1 VDTYSDEIDLREYI
15 EVLWRWKGFIVGITL
30 LAVLAAGV
38 VSFFVLEPVYE
49 ASVQVMVPQSPLPTE
64 IIRSPH
70 FMQSIVEKAGLG
82 EQYDAFSLARDVSV
96 ETSKSSATLTT
107 IRVQSTDPR
116 LATTL
121 ANQIALDFLDFVKAK
136 YIESLSDSTMY
147 LTSEKAAAEAELA
160 ALREKLSSLKEES
173 RIEALQIE
181 VDRLAEL
188 VASYRS
194 RQSADELRRQELL
207 KGIEELTAALASTP
221 PTLPGPP
228 DWAGNATEVPND
240 TYQNLSETL
249 AYRKVEL
256 AEVTT
261 RLAQAES
268 TLPSLKR
275 EYDAQYASLLS
286 YQYQIRELEA
296 QISVL
301 EEEILSY
308 TARINELTTSLPQTN
323 LVSPAVEPTEPIK
336 PHKLMN
342 VVVAAVLGGFVSVLA
357 VFAIEYWRSPRR
369 PATISQ

>member
-1 VDTYSDEIDLREYI
+1 
-15 EVLWRWKGFIVGITL
+15 
-30 LAVLAAGV
+30 
-38 VSFFVLEPVYE
+38 
-49 ASVQVMVPQSPLPTE
+49 
-64 IIRSPH
+64 
-70 FMQSIVEKAGLG
+70 MQSIVEKAGLG

-207 KGIEELTAALASTP
+207 KGMGSYSRSGIHP
-221 PTLPGPP
+221 PTLPSPP
-228 DWAGNATEVPND
+228 TG
-240 TYQNLSETL
+240 
-249 AYRKVEL
+249 
-256 AEVTT
+256 
-261 RLAQAES
+261 
-268 TLPSLKR
+268 
-275 EYDAQYASLLS
+275 
-286 YQYQIRELEA
+286 
-296 QISVL
+296 
-301 EEEILSY
+301 
-308 TARINELTTSLPQTN
+308 
-323 LVSPAVEPTEPIK
+323 
-336 PHKLMN
+336 
-342 VVVAAVLGGFVSVLA
+342 
-357 VFAIEYWRSPRR
+357 
-369 PATISQ
+369 